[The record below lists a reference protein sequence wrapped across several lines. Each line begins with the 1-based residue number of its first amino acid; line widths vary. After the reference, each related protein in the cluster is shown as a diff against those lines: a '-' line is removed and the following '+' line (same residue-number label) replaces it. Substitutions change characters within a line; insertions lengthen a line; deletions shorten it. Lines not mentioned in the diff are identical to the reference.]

1 MSCKKAIGIAEEMK
15 NIFKEKI
22 ELSVYTTDSP
32 EAMKY
37 SFRSATNVLFEEE
50 LVPLDTALDA
60 RKMEAFLTEKLS

>member
-15 NIFKEKI
+15 QLFKEKI
-22 ELSVYTTDSP
+22 ELNVYTTDSP

-37 SFRSATNVLFEEE
+37 SFRSATNVLLEEE

-60 RKMEAFLTEKLS
+60 TKMEGFLLKKLS